1 MLWNGKDSVCKTWVK
16 VDVVSSLL
24 WNRVRVWSCTTRVRG
39 TELPVSYIL
48 TDYRLCMHMVT
59 YGDRSCTRPAVNEG
73 NGIYA
78 MRMHL
83 FREGY

>member
-24 WNRVRVWSCTTRVRG
+24 WNRVWVWSCTTRIRG

-48 TDYRLCMHMVT
+48 TDYRLCMHMVA

-83 FREGY
+83 LREGY

>member
-1 MLWNGKDSVCKTWVK
+1 M
-16 VDVVSSLL
+16 
-24 WNRVRVWSCTTRVRG
+24 TRVRG